1 MKILYIILFCSIALF
16 AQEKDSTLIEYDF
29 RINYCDSLHR
39 MFINEIVDS
48 PMKSM
53 NSDQIRILILN
64 AREWAIRKDIFEEAK
79 RIYLDKQEAI
89 SKRKLIK

>member
-1 MKILYIILFCSIALF
+1 MKTLYLILFCSIVLF

-29 RINYCDSLHR
+29 RINFCDSLHR
-39 MFINEIVDS
+39 MFVDEIIES

-64 AREWAIRKDIFEEAK
+64 AREWLIRKDIYEEGK
-79 RIYLDKQEAI
+79 RIYQ
-89 SKRKLIK
+89 RKLIK